1 MIRTYIH
8 NTWWLFL
15 EKVTR
20 IIVTLVVWGAVIRYL
35 GPEQFGVFSYALS
48 YVFLFGMLADL
59 GMETILVKDL
69 VERPG
74 DRPVLLG
81 SAFLLRFSGA
91 GAACVLILLSF
102 CFWVHEPL
110 TRMAIVFMAL
120 RLFFAPFSN
129 IDSFFQSKVM
139 SKYTVYAQL
148 MSLVSTS
155 VLCLAFV
162 YGHKPLFYFVGVAVA
177 EAAVAAAGFVY
188 FYRRVQDDRWICDV
202 NVMRHLL
209 SRSWPL
215 VIMGFAIAVYMRLD
229 QLMIQHMLGNAAVGQ
244 YAVAVRVSEAF
255 YFIPMIVTTS
265 LFPAIVQARMKGPDV
280 YHARLRALSSLLVW
294 VSLGLV
300 GLFMIGAKA
309 LIQLFF
315 GPEYMPAV
323 GVLMLHIWASVF
335 VFLGVLRGK
344 WAVNEHLQN
353 LIMIYTVLG
362 ALINV
367 GLNLLWI
374 PLWGIQGAA
383 LATVAA
389 QGFAATFSNL
399 LHPKTRPMFFMQM
412 QAFNPVCLMRPWARA

>member
-1 MIRTYIH
+1 MIRAYIY

-20 IIVTLVVWGAVIRYL
+20 IIVTLVVWGTVIRYL
-35 GPEQFGVFSYALS
+35 GPEQFGIFSYALS

-81 SAFLLRFSGA
+81 SAFMLRFLGA
-91 GAACVLILLSF
+91 GAACALVLFSF

-110 TRMAIVFMAL
+110 TRLAIAFMAL
-120 RLFFAPFSN
+120 RIFFAPFGN

-139 SKYTVYAQL
+139 SRYTVYAQL

-155 VLCLAFV
+155 ILCLVFV
-162 YGHKPLFYFVGVAVA
+162 YSQKPLFYFIGVAVA
-177 EAAVAAAGFVY
+177 EGAVAAAGFVY
-188 FYRRVQDDRWICDV
+188 FYRRMHGDQWTFDV
-202 NVMRHLL
+202 NVMHRLL
-209 SRSWPL
+209 ARSWPL
-215 VIMGFAIAVYMRLD
+215 VITGFAIAVYMRLD

-265 LFPAIVQARMKGPDV
+265 LFPAIVQSRTKGPEV
-280 YHARLRALSSLLVW
+280 YYARLRALNSLLAW
-294 VSLGLV
+294 ASLGLV
-300 GLFMIGAKA
+300 GMFMIGGKA
-309 LIQLFF
+309 LVKLFF
-315 GPEYMPAV
+315 GPAYMPAAE
-323 GVLMLHIWASVF
+323 VLMLHIWASVF

-353 LIMIYTVLG
+353 LTMVYTVLG
-362 ALINV
+362 AVINV

-374 PLWGIQGAA
+374 PLWGIQGSA

-399 LHPKTRPMFFMQM
+399 LHPKTRPMFFLQIR
-412 QAFNPVCLMRPWARA
+412 ALNPIYVMRKQWQG